1 MYFCLL
7 FSDSKN
13 KFHCDFR
20 QKDFN
25 LETSKIN
32 ISDVH
37 NEDVLQPL
45 LR

>member
-7 FSDSKN
+7 FSDNKN

-20 QKDFN
+20 QKDFY

-32 ISDVH
+32 ISGVH